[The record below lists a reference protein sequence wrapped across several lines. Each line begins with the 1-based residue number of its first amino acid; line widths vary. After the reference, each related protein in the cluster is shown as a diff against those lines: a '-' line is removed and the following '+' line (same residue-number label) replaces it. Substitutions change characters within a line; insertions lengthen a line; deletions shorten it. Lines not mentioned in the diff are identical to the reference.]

1 MSGSAPPGSAPT
13 LVKPPPPIVPATP
26 ASASPGAA
34 APAGTLADIAGR
46 WGELGQHLL
55 RAGAPLLAAA
65 LGEATPVA
73 ATSEQLTVEAPA
85 GRMAVL
91 TDPEQQRVVGNA
103 CLALFGARLRLV
115 VRPRAGKLGA
125 QPAVTDERQRR
136 YQAAQEHPVVRELMQ
151 RFEADLVGR
160 ELVDLQTWLGR
171 LAAEREAGPRKR
183 FQGDLPDLGN
193 RADG

>member
-1 MSGSAPPGSAPT
+1 MTAGWAPSLP
-13 LVKPPPPIVPATP
+13 
-26 ASASPGAA
+26 
-34 APAGTLADIAGR
+34 
-46 WGELGQHLL
+46 
-55 RAGAPLLAAA
+55 A

-85 GRMAVL
+85 GRTAVL

-115 VRPRAGKLGA
+115 VRPRAGKLGP

-183 FQGDLPDLGN
+183 FQGDLPDVGN